1 MRTTVCLVG
10 SLSMLVLAC
19 SSGFSRGEMESAV
32 SAAKPVY
39 TSSGLSVEE
48 LEKLKP
54 QVALPIR
61 LAVAPPNVTYQDWR
75 ARSLDVW
82 SPDEVAVIER
92 WKAPLSEAGV
102 VSDLLILPSG
112 LVEQCEWRDPGCKLR
127 VNREAAARLQA
138 DALLMLSI
146 ATDLDEYV
154 NPLSV
159 LNITIVGMWLAPG
172 HHRSALT
179 IIEGV
184 MLDNRNEYLYAF
196 ARGEGQSSIVRPLV
210 YADAYKA
217 IEPSR
222 IAALKA
228 FGEDFVARASQLRT
242 R

>member
-1 MRTTVCLVG
+1 MACLVG
-10 SLSMLVLAC
+10 GLALFALAC
-19 SSGFSRGEMESAV
+19 STGFSRGEMESAV
-32 SAAKPVY
+32 RAAKPVF

-48 LEKLKP
+48 IEKLEP

-61 LAVAPPNVTYQDWR
+61 LAIAPPNVTHQDWR
-75 ARSLDVW
+75 ARSLDIW
-82 SPDEVAVIER
+82 SPDEIAVIER

-102 VSDLLILPSG
+102 ISDLLILPSG
-112 LVEQCEWRDPGCKLR
+112 LAEQCEWRDAGCKLR
-127 VNREAAARLQA
+127 VNREAAARVQA

-159 LNITIVGMWLAPG
+159 LNVTIVGMWLAPG

-184 MLDNRNEYLYAF
+184 MLDNRNEYLYVF
-196 ARGEGQSSIVRPLV
+196 ARGEGESSIVRPLV

-222 IAALKA
+222 VAALEA
-228 FGEDFVARASQLRT
+228 FGKEFVARASQLKT